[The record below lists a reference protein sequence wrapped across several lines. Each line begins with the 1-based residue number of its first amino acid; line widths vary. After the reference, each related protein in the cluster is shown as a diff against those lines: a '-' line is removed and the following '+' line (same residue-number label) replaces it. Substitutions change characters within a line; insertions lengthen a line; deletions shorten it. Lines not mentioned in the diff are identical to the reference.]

1 MASKVVREVRRMV
14 VERLD
19 LNLRFDLG
27 QRFFILYGPGITG
40 RFLTSDYADLGIEGG
55 RER

>member
-1 MASKVVREVRRMV
+1 MAGKVVREVRRMV

-19 LNLRFDLG
+19 LNLRFGLG
-27 QRFFILYGPGITG
+27 QRFFILYGVGITG